1 MKVAIAGASGL
12 TGSHTLQ
19 LLLEHPQVE
28 QVIAIG
34 RSPLQL
40 MHPRLQQVLL
50 QQQKLTT
57 PVVADA
63 FICCL
68 GTTIKKAGSK
78 EAFEAIDH
86 HLPVHIAT
94 QLQQQGCR
102 TAAVVSAMG
111 ANAHSMI
118 FYNRVK
124 GLMEADLQL
133 AGFDSLHIL
142 RPSMIDGERKEH
154 RAMEKWALKFAR
166 ATRPL
171 MIGPMKT
178 YRSIHAAT
186 IAKGLVYC
194 ITHPEPGIHIYP
206 SLQIEEIAAL

>member
-19 LLLEHPQVE
+19 LLLEHPLVVQV
-28 QVIAIG
+28 VAIG
-34 RSPLQL
+34 RSPLQM

-50 QQQKLTT
+50 HHQKLTT
-57 PVVADA
+57 PVEADA

-78 EAFEAIDH
+78 PAFEAVDRQ
-86 HLPVHIAT
+86 LPVHIAT
-94 QLQQQGCR
+94 QLKQHGCR

-111 ANAHSMI
+111 ANKHSLF

-124 GLMEADLQL
+124 GLMEEDLQQ
-133 AGFDSLHIL
+133 AGFDSLHLL
-142 RPSMIDGERKEH
+142 RPSIIDGERQEH
-154 RAMEKWALKFAR
+154 RAMEKWGLKLAR
-166 ATRPL
+166 AIRPL

-178 YRSIHAAT
+178 YRSIHAAR
-186 IAKGLVYC
+186 IAQGLVHC
-194 ITHPEPGIHIYP
+194 ITHPQPGVHIYP
-206 SLQIEEIAAL
+206 SLQIEEIASL

>member
-12 TGSHTLQ
+12 TGSLTLQ

-34 RSPLQL
+34 RSPLQV

-57 PVVADA
+57 PVAADA

-78 EAFEAIDH
+78 KSFEAVDRE
-86 HLPVHIAT
+86 LPVHLAT
-94 QLQQQGCR
+94 QLRQQGCH
-102 TAAVVSAMG
+102 TAAIVSAMG
-111 ANAHSMI
+111 ANSHSMI

-124 GLMEADLQL
+124 GLMEEDLQQ
-133 AGFDSLHIL
+133 AGFESLHIL
-142 RPSMIDGERKEH
+142 RPSLIDGERQEH
-154 RAMEKWALKFAR
+154 RTMEKWAIGFAR
-166 ATRPL
+166 FTRPL
-171 MIGPMKT
+171 MIGPLKT
-178 YRSIHAAT
+178 YRSIPASS
-186 IAKGLVYC
+186 IAKGLVHC
-194 ITHPEPGIHIYP
+194 ITHAQPGIHVYP
-206 SLQIEEIAAL
+206 SLQIEELTS

>member
-1 MKVAIAGASGL
+1 MRVAIAGASGL

-19 LLLEHPQVE
+19 LLLVHPQVE

-57 PVVADA
+57 PVSADA

-68 GTTIKKAGSK
+68 GTTIRKAGSK
-78 EAFEAIDH
+78 PAFEAIDR
-86 HLPVHIAT
+86 HLPVHLAT

-111 ANAHSMI
+111 ASSNSLF

-124 GLMEADLQL
+124 GLMEDDLQQ
-133 AGFDSLHIL
+133 AGFHSLHIL
-142 RPSMIDGERKEH
+142 RPSIIDGDRQEH
-154 RAMEKWALKFAR
+154 RKMEKWALKFAR